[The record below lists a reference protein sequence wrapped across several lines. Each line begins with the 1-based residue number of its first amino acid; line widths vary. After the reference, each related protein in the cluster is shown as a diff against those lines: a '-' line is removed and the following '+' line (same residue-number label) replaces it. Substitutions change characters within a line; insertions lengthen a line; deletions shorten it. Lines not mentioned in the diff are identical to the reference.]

1 MTDESTDESIT
12 DESIMDESMAVPT
25 SDDSKLFIPIN
36 NASSTI

>member
-25 SDDSKLFIPIN
+25 SDESIIDE
-36 NASSTI
+36 